1 MTAAY
6 VCRGGEEATEFRD
19 YLYMIFD
26 IIFSVTVVLVVLVL
40 AGLPCLGSRG
50 ECLSECFQ
58 RKDDFGECQKTELV
72 HISSQLSS
80 SEQV

>member
-1 MTAAY
+1 M
-6 VCRGGEEATEFRD
+6 GGVSTM
-19 YLYMIFD
+19 LL
-26 IIFSVTVVLVVLVL
+26 VLAVLVL

-80 SEQV
+80 SEHV